1 MQQELNTAISDR
13 ETQTQTIE
21 SLTNELNELRINTS
35 SSVAQLTEEL
45 RIAKDTPDSITEKDR
60 QAIQSAVAEKI
71 AKLKEKNE
79 KKVSQLRNGILE
91 LNEHLKQSN
100 EENTNLRIQLETS
113 QKNLEDAH
121 DQIR

>member
-1 MQQELNTAISDR
+1 MQQELNIAISDR